1 MFLHP
6 TALWG
11 LLAALTPLV
20 IYLILRRRKKEVAW
34 GASYLLRKTLASKRK
49 SSVWK
54 QYVVLAV
61 RTLILALMALLIAQ
75 PFRPNPHPSVLVP
88 EPPPDPVH
96 RVLLLDHSISMTVGE
111 TGDT

>member
-1 MFLHP
+1 MFLQP

-75 PFRPNPHPSVLVP
+75 PFRANPPATALVP
-88 EPPPDPVH
+88 EPPAEPVH
-96 RVLLLDHSISMTVGE
+96 RVLLLDDSLSMTVGE
-111 TGDT
+111 GE